1 MSKTIKQI
9 ADEIGV
15 SKQAVQKRLSREP
28 LCTSIQPYISTV
40 GGVKYID
47 VVGENLV
54 KSAFCKNNRQ
64 PVADN
69 LFIDKS
75 DSNSTNFQSVI
86 DVLNQQLE
94 VKDRL
99 IEQLRTELADERKH
113 SREISDK
120 LVTLTDQ
127 SQKLQLAQM
136 TVSDTALIED
146 NEHSKKHWSL
156 FRKKRK

>member
-28 LCTSIQPYISTV
+28 LCISIQPYISTV
-40 GGVKYID
+40 GGIKYID
-47 VVGENLV
+47 TVGENLV

-69 LFIDKS
+69 LSIDKS
-75 DSNSTNFQSVI
+75 DSSLTNFQSVI

-136 TVSDTALIED
+136 TVSDTDLIED
-146 NEHSKKHWSL
+146 NQDSKKHWSL
-156 FRKKRK
+156 FRKRRK